1 MGLAEQTKRIDFPK
15 VYDPRGALTY
25 VYNHEHVPFRV
36 RRVYYL
42 YDVPGGAE
50 RGGHAHKDLE
60 QVVVAIMGS
69 FDLILDDGKEKQRIH
84 LNRSY
89 NGVYIKNLIWREMD
103 NFSSGAICM
112 VMASSL
118 YEAGDYVR
126 EYEEFLRLVKEGQ
139 GIKDKG

>member
-1 MGLAEQTKRIDFPK
+1 MPLSTQTYQIDFPK

-25 VYNHEHVPFRV
+25 VYNHEHVPFKV

-50 RGGHAHKDLE
+50 RGGHAHKNLE
-60 QVVVAIMGS
+60 QVVVALMGS
-69 FDLILDDGKEKQRIH
+69 FDLILDDGIEKKRYH
-84 LNRSY
+84 LNRPY
-89 NGVYIKNLIWREMD
+89 YGIYIKDLIWREMD

-126 EYEEFLRLVKEGQ
+126 EYAEFLELVKGEV
-139 GIKDKG
+139 